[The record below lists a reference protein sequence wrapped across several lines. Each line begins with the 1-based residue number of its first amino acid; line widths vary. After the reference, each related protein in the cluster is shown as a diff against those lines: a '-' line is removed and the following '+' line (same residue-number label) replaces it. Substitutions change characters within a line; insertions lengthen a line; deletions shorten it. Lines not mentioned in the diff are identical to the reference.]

1 MSNMDFYEFDERQY
15 NKRNNVWKYIA
26 VAIIFALIG
35 AMVTYYALMADGGK
49 PSASV
54 EEDKKVPEPTPE
66 AESKPTE
73 KEKSST
79 NESTPNIGNK
89 GDLYIRSNNPVEEIA
104 RKVGP
109 AVVGI
114 TNKSVVRV
122 QDFFFGVQEQ
132 EQEGYGSG
140 IIISEEGYIV
150 TNYHVVAGAQE
161 LYVILPEGETVEAK
175 LIGGDKQSDIA
186 VVKIEK
192 PDLPVATIGD
202 SDAVKQGELAVAIGN
217 PLGHELSGTVTAGV
231 ISAVNRSLQIDGRTM
246 NLIQTDAAIN
256 PGNSG
261 GALINSKGEIIG
273 MNTLKANISST
284 GAEGLG
290 FAIPSND
297 FIAIAKELIE
307 HGQIERPGL
316 GIMGKSIPKDYAEE
330 IGYPQGIAIV
340 KVVPDG
346 PAEKAGIIPG
356 DVIIEAD
363 ENKIETF
370 DDLSEIIKEH
380 KIGDVLKIKVW
391 REGNELTVPVKLQQ
405 MQG

>member
-1 MSNMDFYEFDERQY
+1 MDFYEFDERQY

-54 EEDKKVPEPTPE
+54 EEDKKVPEPTAE